1 MKEVST
7 ISKRKSRSRPQNR
20 RQQPRPVNKGY
31 GDAGASWHKKA
42 TKGFRAMSGSPK
54 EDIDANNYTLR
65 QRARM
70 LYMAA
75 PIATSA
81 IRTNRTNVV
90 GIGLQLKSRIDREA
104 LGMTQEAADAWQ
116 AQAEREFAL
125 WSENKRACDAT
136 GVNNFAA
143 MQQLALSSWLV
154 SGDVFAVVK
163 QYEPTPL
170 TPYSLRLHLIEA
182 DRVATP
188 TTSGIITPMLLTT
201 GKAAN
206 GNTIYDGVEVNDDGQ
221 IEAYHIRSTYPF
233 ELGSTTTTWARVQAY
248 GERTGLPN
256 ILHVM
261 ESERPDQYRGV
272 SYLAQVIEPLLQLR
286 RYTESELT
294 AAVVESFFTAFIK
307 TEAGAGDNPFNEV
320 GSSLPEVSR
329 DPNEYEMGPGQINI
343 MEPGEDVTFADP
355 KRPASGFNTFL
366 RAICEQVGAALEIP
380 ADLLLKSFN
389 SSYSASRAAL
399 MEAWKAFRMRRKWFV
414 DDFCTPVY
422 EIWLSEAVARGR
434 ISAPGF
440 FADPAIR
447 AAYLGAEWIGP
458 SQGQLDPTKE
468 ITAEIL
474 AIGEGITTREQAT
487 IRLNGGQWDAN
498 VDQLTRENE
507 KLRAAQGQVDQS
519 TAASGTISAA
529 LATDASYPYKL
540 VNPAAFSLFVPSK
553 DRTPPNIAAPI
564 PSVCVQIV
572 QGDDDLLQS
581 ARDIKIRLC
590 FSAWDPGYHGPDIFK
605 PKGDGSGTY
614 IQQYNE
620 AAASYFVKN
629 GEGWRDAWNFVD
641 TALRLIENAEYL
653 GDLRVIKEKGITF
666 GSVAEQDAV
675 PDFYPYWFAWAEFS
689 VEETLTRNP
698 KSYQH
703 LL

>member
-7 ISKRKSRSRPQNR
+7 ISKRKSRSRPQNS

-163 QYEPTPL
+163 QYEPTLL

-206 GNTIYDGVEVNDDGQ
+206 GNTIYDGVEVNGDGQ

-256 ILHVM
+256 ILHIM

-498 VDQLTRENE
+498 VDQLARENE

-529 LATDASYPYKL
+529 LREA
-540 VNPAAFSLFVPSK
+540 
-553 DRTPPNIAAPI
+553 
-564 PSVCVQIV
+564 IV
-572 QGDDDLLQS
+572 AEAIKSIKEGD
-581 ARDIKIRLC
+581 K
-590 FSAWDPGYHGPDIFK
+590 H
-605 PKGDGSGTY
+605 
-614 IQQYNE
+614 
-620 AAASYFVKN
+620 
-629 GEGWRDAWNFVD
+629 
-641 TALRLIENAEYL
+641 ENA
-653 GDLRVIKEKGITF
+653 
-666 GSVAEQDAV
+666 
-675 PDFYPYWFAWAEFS
+675 
-689 VEETLTRNP
+689 
-698 KSYQH
+698 
-703 LL
+703 